1 MKSAMPS
8 TTLNHCDT
16 PPAAGRARRRGALP
30 RLPMLR
36 GRKCADGRKA
46 YPEDLSHG

>member
-1 MKSAMPS
+1 MKSAMPPP
-8 TTLNHCDT
+8 LAIHRVT
-16 PPAAGRARRRGALP
+16 PPAAGRTPRRGTLP

>member
-8 TTLNHCDT
+8 TALNTCDT
-16 PPAAGRARRRGALP
+16 PQAAGRARRRGSLP